1 MYLECQKL
9 LAINMSTLKALY
21 KHIVFLLGKD
31 YITSGKK
38 NYFCILYNRIL
49 SYTRDCWV
57 GCWFA
62 ISKYGFVKTIA
73 ILSFG

>member
-38 NYFCILYNRIL
+38 TIFVYYITVYCHILE
-49 SYTRDCWV
+49 TVGWV
-57 GCWFA
+57 AGLQ
-62 ISKYGFVKTIA
+62 YRNTV
-73 ILSFG
+73 L